1 MNQDKLYFK
10 NLDSIRFIAALMV
23 FLGHAISPSY
33 QYLPIKNTFWEKL
46 LNTISNG
53 GTGVSIFFVL
63 SGFLITYLLIS
74 EYELNLKISVKKFYM
89 RRVLRIWP
97 LYFLVVG
104 FSFLIYPALKS
115 MFGMNNPL
123 GSNIL
128 YHLSFLSNFDVIHIE
143 KFHVG
148 SDAMSQNITW
158 SVSIE
163 EQFYLFWPLLF
174 FLRRQLWVYG
184 ILLVIIGSILFR
196 IMNNDDGV
204 VLYFHTFSVLLD
216 LGIGGL
222 MALLIKS
229 NIKIRSLFENSSTQ
243 IHIVLFIF
251 SFCLVFWSESIFSF
265 KYGTAIGRVFIAF
278 SFALI
283 IAAQAITKRKSILNL
298 SNLSF
303 ANKWGKYTYGIYLIH
318 PIAITIID
326 ILVRILHFPKTNFI
340 TLFSIGVIAFIFT
353 LFLSKISFRYYESRF
368 LSLKN
373 KFTSIDTSNQ
383 TSV

>member
-1 MNQDKLYFK
+1 MSNDKLYFK

-23 FLGHAISPSY
+23 FLGHAVSPSY
-33 QYLPIKNTFWEKL
+33 QYLPIKNTIWEKL
-46 LNTISNG
+46 LNTMSNG

-74 EYELNLKISVKKFYM
+74 EYELNLKISIKKFYI

-97 LYFLVVG
+97 LYFLVVA
-104 FSFLIYPALKS
+104 FSFLIYPFLKS
-115 MFGMNNPL
+115 LIGMNNPL
-123 GSNIL
+123 GSNFI
-128 YHLSFLSNFDVIHIE
+128 YHLTFLSNFDVINIE
-143 KFHVG
+143 KFCYG

-163 EQFYLFWPLLF
+163 EQFYLFWPLIFLF
-174 FLRRQLWVYG
+174 LPKRLWIYS

-196 IMNNDDGV
+196 IINNNDGV

-229 NIKIRSLFENSSTQ
+229 NKKFRTFFENSSTLT
-243 IHIVLFIF
+243 HITLFIF
-251 SFCLVFWSESIFSF
+251 SFCLVFWVDTLFSF
-265 KYGTAIGRVFIAF
+265 NYGAAISRVFISL

-283 IAAQAITKRKSILNL
+283 ISAQAITKRESKFNL
-298 SNLSF
+298 GNMSF
-303 ANKWGKYTYGIYLIH
+303 AHKWGKYTYGIYLIH
-318 PIAITIID
+318 PIALTIID
-326 ILVRILHFPKTNFI
+326 ILFRIMHFPKTNFI
-340 TLFSIGVIAFIFT
+340 TLFSIGAISFIFT

-368 LSLKN
+368 LSLKD
-373 KFTSIDTSNQ
+373 KFTTIQ
-383 TSV
+383 THE